1 MAKPNQPT
9 KNPDKPAK
17 EPWSPGMLLLMGI
30 ILLAVAIWC
39 GYDLATQ
46 SDVKVGDKGWLITNW
61 GGLIAGA
68 GGMVWSFIL
77 AGVRSRKKP
86 SSGQ

>member
-9 KNPDKPAK
+9 KDADKPAK
-17 EPWSPGMLLLMGI
+17 EPWGPGMLLLAGVV
-30 ILLAVAIWC
+30 LLAIAIWC
-39 GYDLATQ
+39 GYDLATK
-46 SDVKVGDKGWLITNW
+46 SGEKAGDIGWFITNW